1 MAAEE
6 QVCVCEETAGGR
18 EGGVGQIRRT
28 SDRWRCTWR
37 CHSVTARSPAA
48 AAAAVAVGV
57 VEVVVEL
64 VVEWW
69 WLPRAVGGGT
79 ALLWNIALCKCC
91 SSGCSPLQSATDA
104 LAQQWDIR
112 IPCSLSMFL
121 STEMKPTFC
130 NELDLSP

>member
-1 MAAEE
+1 VVAAVVEVVVFVFVVVVE
-6 QVCVCEETAGGR
+6 VV
-18 EGGVGQIRRT
+18 V
-28 SDRWRCTWR
+28 
-37 CHSVTARSPAA
+37 VL
-48 AAAAVAVGV
+48 AVAVGV

-130 NELDLSP
+130 NELNLSP